1 MHRFTNIFV
10 ALFLAAGLAA
20 CGGGYSGF
28 IIPVESDLK
37 PWVAPEADELVEDG
51 DEDEDDGEDYED
63 YEDEEGDEPA
73 AAPAKPA
80 APKPAAAKPAAP
92 KK

>member
-1 MHRFTNIFV
+1 MHRFTNLFV
-10 ALFLAAGLAA
+10 ALFMAAGLAA

-37 PWVAPEADELVEDG
+37 PWVEPEADEFLGE
-51 DEDEDDGEDYED
+51 DEDEGDDGEEDYED

-73 AAPAKPA
+73 APAKPA
-80 APKPAAAKPAAP
+80 AAPAPAP